1 MALCLSPCSR
11 PFLERDFSFLGF
23 INEVQALHQPGQ
35 DPKCQVTWARFE
47 TTDIND
53 PSLYCDG
60 ADMTGGVMPLLLVLG
75 YNNGIQIW
83 LIPASGEAKL
93 VMSRFHGQVRL
104 DVRHDVRMR
113 CV

>member
-1 MALCLSPCSR
+1 MTLCLSLSSR
-11 PFLERDFSFLGF
+11 LSLFRNIFSVLGF

-75 YNNGIQIW
+75 YNNGLQIW

-104 DVRHDVRMR
+104 DVRLQTWRV
-113 CV
+113 

>member
-1 MALCLSPCSR
+1 MALSLSMCSSSILFR
-11 PFLERDFSFLGF
+11 NFISFYFLGF

-83 LIPASGEAKL
+83 LIPGSGEAKL
-93 VMSRFHGQVRL
+93 VMSRFHGQVSDS
-104 DVRHDVRMR
+104 DVSRK
-113 CV
+113 